1 MIEQPARKATDL
13 PPQGVTELRVHGV
26 GGTPPELILA
36 NPHLK
41 RVSGDDLVG
50 FYRPADDQPTDPV
63 HQEACSWGKIT
74 AASASQALWLLLMPF
89 ALANL
94 AGWTH
99 PAVPGKGTCDEST
112 AERKIK
118 TLVRL
123 FGISVTIGFV
133 LTLTNIVLDLFA
145 FQCGAMS
152 QCVGQR
158 WWLTPLEGL
167 LDHPGARLS
176 IGALACFVLLQLLAW
191 ASRASYQ
198 TLETFSPDVPGHPE
212 EAPGIRDRE
221 RHPADMS
228 LSHPDFWRG
237 NGPVGRLRD
246 LHMAAGVATLATVS
260 ALAVDPFVHDGIA
273 RALTRLAGTAGM
285 IVLLVSCRQVVRPE
299 IYRRSESAHPKQFS
313 SLKKAAYVF
322 LLAVLILGAVG
333 PELSVAESRLTALDI
348 PNQVFYAAQALLL
361 LSMFFIH
368 AKQRRNLTEPIEEP
382 AFQGFGAF
390 AVCSISLFLLSAV
403 WAGAVVRLAD
413 SLGFPAFEG
422 AGGLC
427 EEGSA
432 RFTDA
437 GEPVLCYAPYH
448 QKTAIVA
455 LVVLSALLILGIRLG
470 NWLRGQGKL
479 NFDQVIK
486 DLRTAGYKPDVSN
499 PATKARVDS
508 VAQSYSLPQLVL
520 DSDSLLL
527 RVVFLGTG
535 VALAQHFLVLVPGV
549 YETLS
554 RLDTG
559 LIWAL
564 IAVAFLALIGCVVI
578 KLRGGRTPQLYV
590 VMALAVAVAVLSLA
604 MTREPILINTASWLM
619 TLLPLLVSAGFYAA
633 LRNPNLRR
641 GVGTAW
647 DVLTFWPRHF
657 HPFAPPCYGERL
669 IPQLRYRLE
678 YLTGAQPAAPA
689 GRVLL
694 SAHSQGTVVAAA
706 TMMQLSHEAAQRTA
720 LFTYGSPIEILYHRI
735 FPAYFGPGVVASIA
749 GKMSP
754 GSIEHPWQHF
764 YCRTDPLG
772 IRLSELGPLPE
783 AGELEVDP
791 VVCRSNTQLFDPYPW
806 TGLAGEPPRK
816 MGRHSAYLVQEQ
828 FGRRTEMVIGQ
839 LAGSLRSSAP
849 DDVAADSPL

>member
-1 MIEQPARKATDL
+1 MEATVQ

-26 GGTPPELILA
+26 GGTPPEVILA

-50 FYRPADDQPTDPV
+50 FYRPAEDKNTDPK

-99 PAVPGKGTCDEST
+99 PPVAGEEIKDETT

-123 FGISVTIGFV
+123 FGISITIGFV

-145 FQCGAMS
+145 FQCGS
-152 QCVGQR
+152 LSECVAQK
-158 WWLTPLEGL
+158 WWLTPLERLG
-167 LDHPGARLS
+167 DSPGARLA
-176 IGALACFVLLQLLAW
+176 IGTLACFVFLQLLAW

-198 TLETFSPDVPGHPE
+198 TLETFSPDEPTDDSSG
-212 EAPGIRDRE
+212 GSDRQ
-221 RHPADMS
+221 RHPADVG

-246 LHMAAGVATLATVS
+246 LHMTAGAATLATVS
-260 ALAVDPFVHDGIA
+260 AIAINPFIQEGLGRALIRLAVVAGL
-273 RALTRLAGTAGM
+273 AL
-285 IVLLVSCRQVVRPE
+285 LLLSCGQVARPE
-299 IYRRSESAHPKQFS
+299 IYRRSDNAHPRQFANQ
-313 SLKKAAYVF
+313 KKASYG
-322 LLAVLILGAVG
+322 LLALVLVLGALGGVS
-333 PELSVAESRLTALDI
+333 PADEPRLTALDI
-348 PNQVFYAAQALLL
+348 PNQVFFATEALLL
-361 LSMFFIH
+361 LSMFSIH
-368 AKQRRNLTEPIEEP
+368 VAQRRKNLTEPIQEP

-390 AVCSISLFLLSAV
+390 AVCSISLFLLTSV

-413 SLGFPAFEG
+413 SLGFPAVEG
-422 AGGLC
+422 MRGCG
-427 EEGSA
+427 EGQP
-432 RFTDA
+432 RFNDS
-437 GEPVLCYAPYH
+437 GEPVLCYALYH
-448 QKTAIVA
+448 QKTAIVS
-455 LVVLSALLILGIRLG
+455 LVVLSALLILGIRLVF
-470 NWLRGQGKL
+470 WLRAQGR
-479 NFDQVIK
+479 NHFDEVVG
-486 DLRTAGYKPDVSN
+486 DLKTAGHNPDVGH
-499 PATKARVDS
+499 PATKARIQS
-508 VAQSYSLPQLVL
+508 VAQSYGLPQLVM

-527 RVVFLGTG
+527 RVVLIGTG
-535 VALAQHFLVLVPGV
+535 VALVQHFPMLAL
-549 YETLS
+549 
-554 RLDTG
+554 G
-559 LIWAL
+559 LNEALPELAGPQIWAL
-564 IAVAFLALIGCVVI
+564 VVVGFVALIGCVVI
-578 KLRGGRTPQLYV
+578 KLQGGRTPQLYV
-590 VMALAVAVAVLSLA
+590 AMGLAVVVSVLSLA
-604 MTREPILINTASWLM
+604 MTRQPILVNGASWLM

-633 LRNPNLRR
+633 LRNPKLRR

-669 IPQLRYRLE
+669 IPQLRHRLE
-678 YLTGAQPAAPA
+678 YMTGAQDGAPP

-706 TMMQLSHEAAQRTA
+706 TMMQLSPEAAQRTA

-735 FPAYFGPGVVASIA
+735 FPAYFGHGAVAFIA
-749 GKMSP
+749 ARMSP

-772 IRLSELGPLPE
+772 VRLSELGSFAE
-783 AGELEVDP
+783 SGELQVEP
-791 VVCRSNTQLFDPYPW
+791 ITCFPNTQLFDPHPW
-806 TGLAGEPPRK
+806 TGLAGEPPSK

-828 FGRRTEMVIGQ
+828 FGRRTEIAVNQ
-839 LAGSLRSSAP
+839 LAESLRGP
-849 DDVAADSPL
+849 VP